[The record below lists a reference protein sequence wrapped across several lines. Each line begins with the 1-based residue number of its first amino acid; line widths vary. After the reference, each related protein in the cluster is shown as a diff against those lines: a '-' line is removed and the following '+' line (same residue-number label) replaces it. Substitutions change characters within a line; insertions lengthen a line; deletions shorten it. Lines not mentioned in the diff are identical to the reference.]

1 MNLWIYILFKI
12 LSVSFVFKEIQKM
25 MLRGMFQVFFWYM
38 EKKKKKSYRVD
49 LTHQKLV
56 KALYIYK
63 H

>member
-1 MNLWIYILFKI
+1 
-12 LSVSFVFKEIQKM
+12 M

-38 EKKKKKSYRVD
+38 KKKKKSYRVD

-56 KALYIYK
+56 KGLYMYK

>member
-38 EKKKKKSYRVD
+38 KKKKNHIE
-49 LTHQKLV
+49 LT
-56 KALYIYK
+56 
-63 H
+63 